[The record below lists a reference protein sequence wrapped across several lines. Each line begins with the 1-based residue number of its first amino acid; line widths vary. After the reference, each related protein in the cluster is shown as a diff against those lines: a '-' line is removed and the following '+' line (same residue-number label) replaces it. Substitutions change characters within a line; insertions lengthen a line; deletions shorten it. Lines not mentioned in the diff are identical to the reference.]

1 MRHRRWSAAWAT
13 LIFLAAGP
21 ILAACGRAAVSGD
34 ARGTRAAA
42 FSLSDLRDDTRT
54 VGLEQFAGRPL
65 VVNFWSTTCV
75 PCRKEMPALAA
86 VAARHRDVAFV
97 GIDHEDARS
106 AALHFL
112 AATGVRY
119 PVGFDPEGRTA
130 DAYRLRGLP
139 TTVFVRADGTVF
151 LRHTGPLSKA
161 QLLATVSDLAKVNNR

>member
-1 MRHRRWSAAWAT
+1 
-13 LIFLAAGP
+13 
-21 ILAACGRAAVSGD
+21 
-34 ARGTRAAA
+34 
-42 FSLSDLRDDTRT
+42 
-54 VGLEQFAGRPL
+54 
-65 VVNFWSTTCV
+65 
-75 PCRKEMPALAA
+75 MPALAA

-97 GIDHEDARS
+97 GIDHEDTRP
-106 AALHFL
+106 AALRFL

-130 DAYRLRGLP
+130 EAYRLRGLP